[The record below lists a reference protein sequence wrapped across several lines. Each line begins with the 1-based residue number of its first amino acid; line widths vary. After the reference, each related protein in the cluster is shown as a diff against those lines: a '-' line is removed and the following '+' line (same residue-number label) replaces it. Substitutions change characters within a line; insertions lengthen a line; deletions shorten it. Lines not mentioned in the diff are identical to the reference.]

1 MLWRLMFK
9 NLIDQRDKGTGTCF
23 YDKVLVYTINITVV
37 NIILCG

>member
-23 YDKVLVYTINITVV
+23 CDKVLVYIINITVV